1 MDYMEEKSRFYKDV
15 LQLHEENEL
24 QELFSPFNYIHD
36 KISSNLGTGTGLFKS
51 LPDALRHGD
60 RNENFSNIQYGV
72 MGVEVPKDK
81 YFYDAKK
88 PLCDQ
93 NKYIQ
98 DCLFDS
104 YALEVLF
111 QFEFNRLKNKITWKI
126 AEDKIVDT
134 KKYRDEAFKKFYE
147 EKKKKLFQIKSG
159 EELINFVAMQT
170 GKNDKVLAS
179 TFLCW
184 SGIYGMRTSNPEAP
198 FEYLL
203 FDFSEQASTTGF
215 RMFETR
221 ETTATTVKGR
231 DWDD

>member
-1 MDYMEEKSRFYKDV
+1 MEEKSRYYKDV

-36 KISSNLGTGTGLFKS
+36 KISTNLGTGTGLFKS
-51 LPDALRHGD
+51 LSNALRHGD
-60 RNENFSNIQYGV
+60 RNEYFSNIQYGV
-72 MGVEVPKDK
+72 MGVEVPEDK
-81 YFYDAKK
+81 YFYDAEK

-147 EKKKKLFQIKSG
+147 ENVLLNQLFIMDNSKKISDLLKEFEKANGASVEITDYVLFVLG
-159 EELINFVAMQT
+159 EGIEKQTTDFAEEVASMM
-170 GKNDKVLAS
+170 K
-179 TFLCW
+179 
-184 SGIYGMRTSNPEAP
+184 
-198 FEYLL
+198 
-203 FDFSEQASTTGF
+203 
-215 RMFETR
+215 
-221 ETTATTVKGR
+221 
-231 DWDD
+231 